1 MSTNTGQ
8 GQRSEG
14 KRTMEKA
21 TFAAGCFWGVEAAF
35 RGLPGVADTSVGY
48 TGGQRVSPSYQEVC
62 TGKTGHAESVEI
74 AFDPKKVSYDQL
86 LEMFWE
92 IHDPTTINRQGPD
105 VGHQYRSAIFFHTPE
120 QERAARASRDR
131 HDRSGQFDGPIVT
144 EILPAGPFFKAEEYH
159 QQYLAK
165 RGMVE
170 CAVPI
175 RRD

>member
-1 MSTNTGQ
+1 
-8 GQRSEG
+8 
-14 KRTMEKA
+14 MEKA

-35 RGLPGVADTSVGY
+35 RGLPGVADTTVGY
-48 TGGQRVSPSYQEVC
+48 TGGQKVSPSYQEVC

-74 AFDPKKVSYDQL
+74 VFDPKTVSYDQL

-144 EILPAGPFFKAEEYH
+144 EILPAGPFFRAEEFH

-170 CAVPI
+170 CHVPL
-175 RRD
+175 RRG